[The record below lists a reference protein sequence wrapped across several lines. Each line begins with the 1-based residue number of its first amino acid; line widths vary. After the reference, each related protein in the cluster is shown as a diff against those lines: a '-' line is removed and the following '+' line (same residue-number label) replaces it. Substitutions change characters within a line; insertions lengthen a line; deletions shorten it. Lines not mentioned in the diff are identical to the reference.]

1 MLLIWEDTMFILREL
16 LARSKRL
23 RRKDILID
31 DQNLIITFKYFNKKG
46 NLLYLGILIESYRY
60 LCKIL
65 VRYLTWSLRSWILII
80 I

>member
-1 MLLIWEDTMFILREL
+1 MVMGPFLREL

-23 RRKDILID
+23 RRKDTLID

>member
-1 MLLIWEDTMFILREL
+1 MVMGPFLREL